1 MTTDALQAGIKKAG
15 IATAE
20 RHLFLCMGPDC
31 CSREEAEVVW
41 DYIKKRIKETSL
53 RAMRTKAEC
62 FRICVGGP
70 WIVVYPEGVWY
81 GSMTVERFERILQ
94 EHLIGGRPVAE
105 WMAVRRELG
114 GPAVGEVDEVCN

>member
-1 MTTDALQAGIKKAG
+1 MPTDKLTAGLAKAG

-31 CSREEAEVVW
+31 CTRAEAEVVW
-41 DYIKKRIKETSL
+41 EYIKRRVKETGL

-81 GSMTVERFERILQ
+81 GGITTDRFERILQ
-94 EHLIGGRPVAE
+94 EHLIGGTPVAE
-105 WMAVRRELG
+105 WITARQPLSPP
-114 GPAVGEVDEVCN
+114 PAP

>member
-1 MTTDALQAGIKKAG
+1 MPIDPLQAGLAKAG

-31 CSREEAEVVW
+31 CTRDEAEVVW
-41 DYIKKRIKETSL
+41 DYIKRRVKETGL

-81 GSMTVERFERILQ
+81 GGLTTERFERILQ
-94 EHLIGGRPVAE
+94 EHL
-105 WMAVRRELG
+105 LG
-114 GPAVGEVDEVCN
+114 GNVVSEWVTAQHALSGGSAKPITPEEA

>member
-1 MTTDALQAGIKKAG
+1 MTTDALAAGLKKAA

-41 DYIKKRIKETSL
+41 EYIKRRVKETSL
-53 RAMRTKAEC
+53 RTMRTKAEC

-81 GSMTVERFERILQ
+81 GSMTIERFERILQ
-94 EHLIGGRPVAE
+94 EHLIGGRPVEE
-105 WMAVRRELG
+105 WITIRHELA
-114 GPAVGEVDEVCN
+114 GPGEDRSLSES

>member
-1 MTTDALQAGIKKAG
+1 MTTDSLAAGIKKAA

-31 CSREEAEVVW
+31 CPREEAEVVW
-41 DYIKKRIKETSL
+41 EYIKRRVKETAL

-81 GSMTVERFERILQ
+81 GSMTVDRFERILQ
-94 EHLIGGRPVAE
+94 EHLIGGRPVEEWITIRHELAAPSENQSPAE
-105 WMAVRRELG
+105 A
-114 GPAVGEVDEVCN
+114 